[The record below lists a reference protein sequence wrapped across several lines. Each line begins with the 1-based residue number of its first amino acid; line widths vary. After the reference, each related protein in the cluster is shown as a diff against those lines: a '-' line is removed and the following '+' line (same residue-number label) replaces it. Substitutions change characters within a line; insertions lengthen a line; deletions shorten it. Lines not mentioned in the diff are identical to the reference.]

1 MEELIILETLKELA
15 DRETRELLEEILEE
29 MQCLV

>member
-15 DRETRELLEEILEE
+15 DRETKELLEEILEE
-29 MQCLV
+29 MQCLA